1 MFTNE
6 QTWLQSTVWLLI
18 DLIKFTSCNEIGS
31 CLDSNQNKNLRSN
44 SRQLDASMEVDVQ
57 EGLREESKSQERH
70 LDKEPLPSQ
79 TEELALS
86 NSLNQA
92 SFGETLE
99 WSSSFQKD
107 SRFYKVSL

>member
-1 MFTNE
+1 MFSNE

-18 DLIKFTSCNEIGS
+18 DLIKFTNGNEIGS
-31 CLDSNQNKNLRSN
+31 SFDSNPSKLLNAK
-44 SRQLDASMEVDVQ
+44 QLNTSMDIDVQ
-57 EGLREESKSQERH
+57 EELKEESKSQ
-70 LDKEPLPSQ
+70 DKQMDINQLPSQ
-79 TEELALS
+79 IDEIALS

-107 SRFYKVSL
+107 SRFYKVNM